1 MLMRWALAALSV
13 LFMAAPSTGLAQS
26 DQCVQLVDFPSA
38 YGLPKGVYSLGMRIV
53 PAGGVIAGVK
63 VGITDYLLLG
73 VSYGAG
79 NVVGSG
85 EPDWD
90 DRIEFDIKLRFAD
103 EAAAIPALAIG
114 FDSRGYG
121 RQLDDGEYEK
131 TSAGFHISA
140 AKTMPFSEYYT
151 LHAGLSR
158 TLDREKAKPDII
170 IGASVQLSQE
180 FTVILEYEWGLERD
194 SDEPTGTSGY
204 LNLGLR
210 WVFANQ
216 IEVDLYF
223 RNLVGPSGS
232 PELNSRAIGFV
243 FYDSF

>member
-1 MLMRWALAALSV
+1 MLRIRAVAALSV
-13 LFMAAPSTGLAQS
+13 LLVAVPLTGWAQS
-26 DQCVQLVDFPSA
+26 DYPVRLVDFPTA
-38 YGLPKGVYSLGMRIV
+38 YGLPRGMYSMGIRAV
-53 PAGGVIAGVK
+53 PAGGVIAGLA
-63 VGITDYLLLG
+63 VGVTDYLLVG

-90 DRIEFDIKLRFAD
+90 DRIEFDVKLAFAE
-103 EAAAIPALAIG
+103 EATAIPSMAVG

-121 RQLDDGEYEK
+121 RQLENGEYEK
-131 TSAGFHISA
+131 SSPGFYISA
-140 AKTMPFSEYYT
+140 AKTMPFSEYYR
-151 LHAGLSR
+151 LHVGLSR
-158 TLDREKAKPDII
+158 TLDRDRAKPDLVL
-170 IGASVQLSQE
+170 GGTVRFSQE
-180 FTVILEYEWGLERD
+180 FTAILEYEWGLERD
-194 SDEPTGTSGY
+194 TDEPSGSSGY

-210 WVFANQ
+210 WVFADQ
-216 IEVDLYF
+216 IEIDLYF